1 MDLMSILLTF
11 LLILC
16 FEKVAGQYY
25 NGDDGIEKIYVR
37 AGSNVSLPCHPAE
50 DSSNILQV
58 EWWKEDKRI
67 VEMREEKMT
76 VWEAEPE
83 VSILPDSYALHF
95 RLVTYRVSGEY
106 QCIVNGKGEKNGI
119 LRLFVQDIPDRT
131 GMPLIMGFTSRSVN
145 LSWAPSVDNHF
156 SPIIHYIIHVR
167 VGEKGQWESNGILTP
182 DNRTNYQVIGLQPY
196 TVYSFRIL
204 AVNAIGA
211 SQPSKPSY
219 YIVTLREAPDG
230 KPTIISAHNTS
241 SSSIRLQWAPP
252 HKDTIN
258 GEFLGY
264 RILYRPRDRPGI
276 ERERI
281 LRNSSLK
288 EYTIRNLEPFT
299 QYLITLQVFNP
310 EGRGPPVSVA
320 VMTEEGEPSKP
331 QNFTCFG
338 INNTTVWLNWT
349 EPDYPNGI
357 IKGYTMY
364 WQSARNEIRN
374 KTVYNPQTS
383 MKYAVSNLIP
393 YTKYSFWVE
402 AFTSKN
408 QGEPTEKLEV
418 WTDVKGPSAPN
429 IVNLT
434 CHSIDTIY
442 VQWER
447 PQIFHKSVDHYYV
460 YYRSEK
466 SWDFTRIDVNATDQE
481 KLISNLT
488 TNTMYEVKICGVTRS
503 IIEQQKLYQGQF
515 SESRKVLLQSNCQSS
530 VSSLLTESSVNAG
543 LIAGIVCASFAF
555 ILAIIFFILWR
566 KYFQADYYY
575 LDDPPGNRASP
586 QLSESFEDPE
596 YASIPVHQ
604 FADHVAKLH
613 ADGDH
618 GFSGEYQ
625 AIQQATDLDLSFQH
639 SQMVENKNKNRY
651 VNIVAYDHSR
661 VILKPLPGQKRFSD
675 YINANYIDGYG
686 KARAYIGTQGPLPST
701 FDDYWR
707 MIWEQRVY
715 IIVMITNLVE
725 RGRRKCDMYWPKE
738 GNEVYGI
745 IQVKM
750 INEVTM
756 ATYTLRTFTIRNLKI
771 KKKRSA
777 ERTVYQYHYT
787 NWPDHGVP
795 DHPLPVLSFVRK
807 SSAANPANGGPIIVH
822 CSAGVGR
829 TGTYIVI
836 DAMLKQISHRQSI
849 NAFGYLKHIRQQ
861 RNFLVQTEDQYIF
874 IHDALLEAIESG
886 DTEVSGNQL
895 PRYIQMLQTAE
906 SVDGEK
912 GHWPLLEKQFKL
924 VTAYKPKD
932 FNLTSAMKSCN
943 KLKNRSL
950 DLLPMESYRV
960 HITPKPGTDGSDYI
974 NATFLPGFNKLRE
987 FIITQHPTYDSIADF
1002 WQMVWDHNSQTIVL
1016 LSTVDEKEYPSFW
1029 PGKDE
1034 EHDYS
1039 TFIVKLTEECSQE
1052 NFITRD
1058 FILQAVEDEYEV
1070 MCRIIQCAGW
1080 PESCSPLSSVFDLI
1094 NVVQDWH
1101 LEYQNGPMVVID
1113 RFGGTEAGTFC
1124 CLSTLFKQFKHEHS
1138 VDVYMYAKLYHTC
1151 RPGVWKTQDDYL
1163 FLYRALESKTENNT
1177 QTETDPCL
1185 ANALIP
1191 TNGHLTSNGHVVKL
1205 DTNSQKS
1212 DSPA

>member
-1 MDLMSILLTF
+1 
-11 LLILC
+11 
-16 FEKVAGQYY
+16 
-25 NGDDGIEKIYVR
+25 
-37 AGSNVSLPCHPAE
+37 
-50 DSSNILQV
+50 
-58 EWWKEDKRI
+58 
-67 VEMREEKMT
+67 MT
-76 VWEAEPE
+76 VWEAVPE
-83 VSILPDSYALHF
+83 VSLLPDSYALYF
-95 RLVTYRVSGEY
+95 RLVTHEDSGEY
-106 QCIVNGKGEKNGI
+106 QCIVNGKGEKAGI

-145 LSWAPSVDNHF
+145 LSWAPSIDNHY
-156 SPIIHYIIHVR
+156 SPIIHYVIHIR
-167 VGEKGQWESNGILTP
+167 VGETGKWKSNGILTS
-182 DNRTNYQVIGLQPY
+182 DNRTHYQVIGLQPY

-230 KPTIISAHNTS
+230 KPTILSAHNTS

-252 HKDTIN
+252 PKDTIN

-264 RILYRPRDRPGI
+264 RIVYRPRDRPGV
-276 ERERI
+276 ERGRI
-281 LRNSSLK
+281 LRSPSLR
-288 EYTIRNLEPFT
+288 EYTIRNLKPFT
-299 QYLITLQVFNP
+299 QYLISLQVFNP

-320 VMTEEGEPSKP
+320 VMTEEGEPSSP
-331 QNFTCFG
+331 QNFTIFR
-338 INNTTVWLNWT
+338 ITNTTVRLHWA
-349 EPDYPNGI
+349 EPESPNGI
-357 IKGYTMY
+357 VKGYNVHYMH
-364 WQSARNEIRN
+364 WQPLQN
-374 KTVYNPQTS
+374 KTRKEKVYNPTPE
-383 MKYAVSNLIP
+383 MNYVLTNLQP
-393 YTKYSFWVE
+393 YTKYTIWVA
-402 AFTSKN
+402 AFTEKH
-408 QGEPTEKLEV
+408 QGESSNKIEM
-418 WTDVKGPSAPN
+418 WTDVQGPSAPN
-429 IVNLT
+429 IMNLT
-434 CHSIDTIY
+434 CHSLDTIY
-442 VQWER
+442 VQWEQ
-447 PQIFHKSVDHYYV
+447 PEVFHKSIDHYFV
-460 YYRSEK
+460 YYRSEN
-466 SWDFTRIDVNATDQE
+466 SWDFKKIDVNATEQE
-481 KLISNLT
+481 KFISNLT
-488 TNTMYEVKICGVTRS
+488 TNTMYEVKVCGVTHS
-503 IIEQQKLYQGQF
+503 IMEHQKLYKGQF
-515 SESRKVLLQSNCQSS
+515 SESRKILLQSKCQSNFNS
-530 VSSLLTESSVNAG
+530 PLTESSVNAG

-555 ILAIIFFILWR
+555 LLAIIFFILWR

-586 QLSESFEDPE
+586 QLSETFEDPE

-618 GFSGEYQ
+618 GFSREYQ

-639 SQMVENKNKNRY
+639 SQLTENKNKNRY

-661 VILKPLPGQKRFSD
+661 VMLKALPGQKRLSD

-738 GNEVYGI
+738 GTEVYGI

-750 INEVTM
+750 ICEVTM

-807 SSAANPANGGPIIVH
+807 SSASNPPNGGSIIVH

-836 DAMLKQISHRQSI
+836 DAMLKQISHRQSV
-849 NAFGYLKHIRQQ
+849 NVFGFLKLIRQQ

-886 DTEVSGNQL
+886 DTEIPSNQL
-895 PRYIQMLQTAE
+895 PHYIQMLQTAE
-906 SVDGEK
+906 NSEREK
-912 GHWPLLEKQFKL
+912 DHWPLLEKQFKL
-924 VTAYKPKD
+924 VTAYRPRD
-932 FNLTSAMKSCN
+932 FSLTSALKSCN
-943 KLKNRSL
+943 KSKNRSL
-950 DLLPMESYRV
+950 DLLPVETYRV

-974 NATFLPGFNKLRE
+974 NATFLPGFSKLRE
-987 FIITQHPTYDSIADF
+987 FIITQHPIYDSIADF

-1016 LSTVDEKEYPSFW
+1016 LSAVDEKEYPSFW
-1029 PGKDE
+1029 PEKE
-1034 EHDYS
+1034 EESDYT
-1039 TFIVKLTEECSQE
+1039 TFKVKLAEESSQE

-1058 FILQAVEDEYEV
+1058 FILQAVQDEYEV

-1113 RFGGTEAGTFC
+1113 RFGGTEATTFC
-1124 CLSTLFKQFKHEHS
+1124 CLSTLFKQLQCEQS

-1163 FLYRALESKTENNT
+1163 FLYQAVESITECATQSEIDIVNNS
-1177 QTETDPCL
+1177 QL
-1185 ANALIP
+1185 NS

-1205 DTNSQKS
+1205 DTDLEKNE
-1212 DSPA
+1212 SPA